1 MAALRPLYPADT
13 SAWAQ
18 AGLDDRP
25 LDRME
30 QLERR
35 GQLAICSI
43 TLAEMLYSARNAD
56 DMAERIDEYRD
67 LVHLSMNSAAER
79 QVTASMVALAERGH
93 HRRPVPDILVSAIA
107 WAHDAVILHYD
118 KDFDIIAEVTG
129 QRCEWIV
136 ERGTGHRST
145 GP

>member
-1 MAALRPLYPADT
+1 MAALRPLYLADT

-18 AGLDDRP
+18 AGLDDRA

-30 QLERR
+30 QLQRR
-35 GQLAICSI
+35 GQLAICSV
-43 TLAEMLYSARNAD
+43 TFAEMLYSARNAD

-67 LVHLSMNSAAER
+67 LVHLPMNSAAER

-93 HRRPVPDILVSAIA
+93 HRRPVPDILVSAVA
-107 WAHDAVILHYD
+107 WAHDAVLLHYD

-129 QRCEWIV
+129 QRAEWIV
-136 ERGTGHRST
+136 ERGTGHR
-145 GP
+145 GLRQ

>member
-1 MAALRPLYPADT
+1 VAALRPLYLADT

-18 AGLDDRP
+18 AGLDERA

-30 QLERR
+30 QLLRR
-35 GQLAICSI
+35 GQLAICSV
-43 TLAEMLYSARNAD
+43 TLAEMLYSARNVD

-67 LVHLSMNSAAER
+67 LVHLPMNSAAER

-107 WAHDAVILHYD
+107 WAHDAVVLHYD
-118 KDFDIIAEVTG
+118 KDFDLIAGVTG
-129 QRCEWIV
+129 QPCEWIAPQGSLWL
-136 ERGTGHRST
+136 RHL
-145 GP
+145 